1 MDTQVSCAHVH
12 GENAH
17 HRRDD
22 GARMSKLQQST
33 TPCRQGSCHR
43 VPPSETLFG

>member
-12 GENAH
+12 EENAH

-22 GARMSKLQQST
+22 GTHMLNLQQST
-33 TPCRQGSCHR
+33 TLCRQGSCHSA
-43 VPPSETLFG
+43 PPSEILFG